1 MCKKLN
7 SDDKNFYVDYE
18 PSNFGFEKR
27 NILKVA
33 GKIEVEKFLNPFRPD
48 ITIFDKQGKALLAI
62 EIVVSHKPDRKKL
75 IDYSNKG
82 IYLLQITL
90 NKNDFCY
97 HSSIS
102 DDLIARIAS
111 KPTIF
116 TFIQPPSYTKS
127 ICKECNNETYF
138 SYLNINTVI
147 CPCCNKETRVA
158 YISYNNK
165 ENKECT
171 YYLSKDITKFEKQ
184 YMSLH
189 GIEFTSNFCFICDN
203 CEKEINPNKIP
214 RTSYQ
219 EKSIKKKKYPLG
231 FFCQKCHGQKRDF
244 PSNCEKEWA
253 NFFDEIGIEYE
264 YNKKEF
270 RKSII
275 NPFPV
280 FLLKN
285 SNQLFRAYKAEN
297 DKEEEKEFLKAKIL
311 HKITGLDIVLGDN
324 KGTCRLIDVDSSYE
338 EEETDIIISE
348 TDCNKCERLKYYNN
362 NLLEKYHCKKCNYY
376 IWSKE
381 EDNLSLYSL

>member
-1 MCKKLN
+1 MGRILYDFALTVNGNPIYIEKAQRGQTYLCSSCGCEMIVKLGNQRQHHFAHKVANDTSIQNKIDDCERTNESILHSKFKYGLYNYLCKKLN

-33 GKIEVEKFLNPFRPD
+33 GKIEVEKFLNSFRPD

-75 IDYSNKG
+75 IDYSNKD

-219 EKSIKKKKYPLG
+219 EKSIKKKNILL
-231 FFCQKCHGQKRDF
+231 DF
-244 PSNCEKEWA
+244 S
-253 NFFDEIGIEYE
+253 
-264 YNKKEF
+264 
-270 RKSII
+270 
-275 NPFPV
+275 V
-280 FLLKN
+280 KN
-285 SNQLFRAYKAEN
+285 VMVKNEN
-297 DKEEEKEFLKAKIL
+297 L
-311 HKITGLDIVLGDN
+311 IV
-324 KGTCRLIDVDSSYE
+324 I
-338 EEETDIIISE
+338 
-348 TDCNKCERLKYYNN
+348 
-362 NLLEKYHCKKCNYY
+362 
-376 IWSKE
+376 
-381 EDNLSLYSL
+381 